1 MTYRELLKLYKAGE
15 LELEQ
20 RKKVEKDIER
30 QEAISDYLYEQE
42 DIPEFSDIFGEKT
55 DTKKNSEKDNRKN
68 EEGEERKN
76 KKNIGDRKDKEE
88 KKDGEKLKKVQR
100 IKSKIYKK
108 RNKKNDDIEDVDTEF
123 IKMVNRSIR
132 RAFRRLG
139 LTVLAAAFV
148 LILFV
153 QFCLPTIVSCFY
165 YNPAENIG
173 DKDYAISKM
182 SRDMAVYSEVFLPG
196 KRRGSVQVEAKGYGN
211 YNITVNQTSS
221 FTGNLTDVSG
231 EITRGKLRYYDNNIF
246 RKPATNVFV
255 YGSIVGKEENTVEE
269 NLKYTRKY
277 FDVKD
282 DEEINLCAAGS
293 KEQSLETLQELDE
306 RKMYIG
312 YVSFAKIMSYV
323 DFKKYV
329 DKQELAEV
337 WCAVQV
343 AELDKEDGGVVN
355 FQSNI
360 PNIGFVCNPSY
371 NTAIKWDDKKY
382 PNLLPGCETQDMGNA
397 DEWDDPEENLK
408 SESNARQHFVSL
420 LNYLSDQKKFLAMME
435 KDNSNYSTEEL
446 KEMASYIKKNGIKV
460 YGFTTIADKKTL
472 LKLSKQNEVYEI
484 YTEEV
489 R

>member
-1 MTYRELLKLYKAGE
+1 MTYRELLELYKTGE

-42 DIPEFSDIFGEKT
+42 DIPELNDIF
-55 DTKKNSEKDNRKN
+55 
-68 EEGEERKN
+68 
-76 KKNIGDRKDKEE
+76 EE
-88 KKDGEKLKKVQR
+88 KAAAEKNN
-100 IKSKIYKK
+100 K
-108 RNKKNDDIEDVDTEF
+108 RNDDIEDIDTKF
-123 IKMVNRSIR
+123 IEMVNRSIR
-132 RAFRRLG
+132 RAFRRMG
-139 LTVLAAAFV
+139 LTILAAACV

-165 YNPAENIG
+165 YNPAKNIG

-221 FTGNLTDVSG
+221 FTGSLTDVSG
-231 EITRGKLRYYDNNIF
+231 DLPRGELRYYDNNIF
-246 RKPATNVFV
+246 KKPATNVFV
-255 YGSIVGKEENTVEE
+255 YGSIAGKEENTVEE

-293 KEQSLETLQELDE
+293 KEESLKTLQELDE

-312 YVSFAKIMSYV
+312 YVSLDKIMSYA

-329 DKQELAEV
+329 DKQDLAEV

-343 AELDKEDGGVVN
+343 AELEKEEEGVVN

-371 NTAIKWDDKKY
+371 NTAIKWDEKKY
-382 PNLLPGCETQDMGNA
+382 PNLLPGCETQDMGNE

-420 LNYLSDQKKFLAMME
+420 LNYLSNQKKFLAMME
-435 KDNSNYSTEEL
+435 KDNSNYTTKEL
-446 KEMASYIKKNGIKV
+446 KEMVSYIKKNGIKV
-460 YGFTTIADKKTL
+460 YGFTTIADKETL
-472 LKLSKQNEVYEI
+472 LKLSKQSEVYEI